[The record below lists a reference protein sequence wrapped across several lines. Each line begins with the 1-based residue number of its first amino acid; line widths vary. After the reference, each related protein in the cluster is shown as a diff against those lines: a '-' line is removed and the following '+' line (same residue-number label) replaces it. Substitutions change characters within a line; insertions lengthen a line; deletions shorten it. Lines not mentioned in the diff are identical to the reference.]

1 MSILDCLSRLNPSP
15 FLAVNAA
22 NGIPGV
28 PDVTQSN
35 ALAAIFGDR
44 LSLIMNGVPLG
55 ILSFC
60 VILIGLGVALA
71 LINFS
76 IKPQQ
81 ESSMV
86 AMGDWI
92 VRYSDLIRSLRHV
105 AVVLAVITIGILLC
119 SSVAN
124 RYHLWEQNTFPRAAA
139 TAAQIVQISPQVR
152 YTIKEPY
159 NYSQNVNGKVTK
171 VRDEKDLTRL
181 LPVNSSNIKVNIN
194 KSKVR
199 SAEKWVYTTNFLGE
213 YEVRNITPG
222 SVDFLLAMAPPTG
235 AYIVQSYSVEQ
246 DGRRISANSAGEYE
260 YRIQIAPN
268 GTTQL
273 KTSYQAQG
281 APRWLY
287 ATKGELLSKFQL
299 AIESNFNNINSA
311 SGLMPSSIEKRNP
324 GKTFTWN
331 LPDNAAIPYAIGA
344 SAPNALPAQVGVIP
358 KVILFAPAIWLWW
371 LVMLY
376 LSVPMRIKDI
386 LISAGVAGTSILTLA
401 YVMRLFKTEITAV
414 YATPELVWPVI
425 AILLLASAWGLGKNF
440 RTSLAAVICTIAGI
454 ILPVLALLTAY
465 QGSILSLAALL
476 SVMWLVVMNW
486 YGWYKLEATIPK
498 IVVTQQEM
506 LEPEQVQEEEEME
519 KEPEIEFFNNGDDDG
534 SQTSFLKL
542 DPATGDYVEQN
553 VPHRELKES
562 KRNILIT

>member
-1 MSILDCLSRLNPSP
+1 MPILDCLSRLNLSP
-15 FLAVNAA
+15 FLAVSTA

-28 PDVTQSN
+28 PDITQSN
-35 ALAAIFGDR
+35 VPASIFGDR
-44 LSLIMNGVPLG
+44 LSLFMNGAPLA
-55 ILSFC
+55 ILLFC

-105 AVVLAVITIGILLC
+105 AVVFAILTVGALLC
-119 SSVAN
+119 STVAN

-152 YTIKEPY
+152 YTVKEPF
-159 NYSQNVNGKVTK
+159 NYSENINGKVTK

-181 LPVNSSNIKVNIN
+181 LPVNSSNIQVKIN
-194 KSKVR
+194 KSKVK
-199 SAEKWVYTTNFLGE
+199 SIEKWVYTTDFLGE

-222 SVDFLLAMAPPTG
+222 SVDFLLTMAPPKG

-246 DGRRISANSAGEYE
+246 DGRRISANSAGEYD

-287 ATKGELLSKFQL
+287 TTKGELLSKFQL
-299 AIESNFNNINSA
+299 AIATNFNNINSA
-311 SGLMPSSIEKRNP
+311 SGLTPSAIEKRNP
-324 GKTFTWN
+324 GKTFTWI
-331 LPDNAAIPYAIGA
+331 LPDNAAIPYPIGA
-344 SAPNALPAQVGVIP
+344 SSPNALPAQVGIIP

-401 YVMRLFKTEITAV
+401 YVMRLFKTEITGV
-414 YATPELVWPVI
+414 YATPEIVWPVI

-440 RTSLAAVICTIAGI
+440 RTSLAAVICTITGM
-454 ILPVLALLTAY
+454 ILPVLAMLTTY

-486 YGWYKLEATIPK
+486 YGWYKLEETAPK
-498 IVVTQQEM
+498 VVAQEM
-506 LEPEQVQEEEEME
+506 LEPEEE
-519 KEPEIEFFNNGDDDG
+519 EIEFFNNDDNDG
-534 SQTSFLKL
+534 ENTSFLKL
-542 DPATGDYVEQN
+542 DPASGDYVEQN
-553 VPHRELKES
+553 IPHSDPKES
-562 KRNILIT
+562 RRNTLTT

>member
-1 MSILDCLSRLNPSP
+1 MSILDCLSRLNLSP
-15 FLAVNAA
+15 FLAVSAA

-28 PDVTQSN
+28 PDITRSN
-35 ALAAIFGDR
+35 APASIFGDR
-44 LSLIMNGVPLG
+44 LSLFMNGAPLG
-55 ILSFC
+55 ILLFC

-105 AVVLAVITIGILLC
+105 VVVFAILTVGALLC
-119 SSVAN
+119 STVAN

-139 TAAQIVQISPQVR
+139 TAAQIVQASPQVR
-152 YTIKEPY
+152 YTVKEPY
-159 NYSQNVNGKVTK
+159 NYSENINGKVTK

-181 LPVNSSNIKVNIN
+181 LPVNSSNIQVKIN
-194 KSKVR
+194 KSKVK
-199 SAEKWVYTTNFLGE
+199 SIEKWVYTTDFLGE

-222 SVDFLLAMAPPTG
+222 SVDFLLTMAPPKG

-299 AIESNFNNINSA
+299 AIATNFNNINSA
-311 SGLMPSSIEKRNP
+311 SGLMPSGIEKRNP
-324 GKTFTWN
+324 GKTFTWI
-331 LPDNAAIPYAIGA
+331 LPDNAAIPYPIGA
-344 SAPNALPAQVGVIP
+344 SSPNALPAQVGIIP

-371 LVMLY
+371 LIMLY

-386 LISAGVAGTSILTLA
+386 LISAGVAGTSVLTLA
-401 YVMRLFKTEITAV
+401 YVMRLFKTEITGV
-414 YATPELVWPVI
+414 YATPEIVWPVI

-440 RTSLAAVICTIAGI
+440 RTSLAAVICTITGM
-454 ILPVLALLTAY
+454 ILPVLAMLTTY

-486 YGWYKLEATIPK
+486 YGWYKLEEAAPK
-498 IVVTQQEM
+498 IVVQEM
-506 LEPEQVQEEEEME
+506 LEPEEE
-519 KEPEIEFFNNGDDDG
+519 EIEFFSNDDNDG
-534 SQTSFLKL
+534 ENTSFLKL
-542 DPATGDYVEQN
+542 DPASGDYVEQN
-553 VPHRELKES
+553 IPHGDPKES
-562 KRNILIT
+562 RRNILTT

>member
-1 MSILDCLSRLNPSP
+1 MSILDCLSRLNPAP
-15 FLAVNAA
+15 FLAINAVD
-22 NGIPGV
+22 GIPGV
-28 PDVTQSN
+28 LDVTQSN
-35 ALAAIFGDR
+35 VPVSILGDR
-44 LSLIMNGVPLG
+44 MNLIMNGVPLG
-55 ILSFC
+55 ILLFC
-60 VILIGLGVALA
+60 IILIGLGVALA

-92 VRYSDLIRSLRHV
+92 MRYSDLIRSLRHV
-105 AVVLAVITIGILLC
+105 AIVLAILTVGTLLC
-119 SSVAN
+119 STVAN
-124 RYHLWEQNTFPRAAA
+124 RYHFWEQNTFPRAAA
-139 TAAQIVQISPQVR
+139 TAAQIVQTSPQVR

-159 NYSQNVNGKVTK
+159 NYSENINGKVTK
-171 VRDEKDLTRL
+171 IRDEKDLTRL
-181 LPVNSSNIKVNIN
+181 LPVNKSNIQVKIN
-194 KSKVR
+194 KSKVK
-199 SAEKWVYTTNFLGE
+199 SAEKWAYTTDFLGE
-213 YEVRNITPG
+213 YEIRNITPG
-222 SVDFLLAMAPPTG
+222 SVDFLLTMAPPKG

-287 ATKGELLSKFQL
+287 ATKGELLSRFQL
-299 AIESNFNNINSA
+299 SIESNFNNINSA

-324 GKTFTWN
+324 GKTFTWI
-331 LPDNAAIPYAIGA
+331 LPDNAAIPYPIGA
-344 SAPNALPAQVGVIP
+344 SSPNALPAQVGVIP

-401 YVMRLFKTEITAV
+401 FVMRLFKTEITAV

-425 AILLLASAWGLGKNF
+425 AILLLVSAWGLGKNF
-440 RTSLAAVICTIAGI
+440 RTSLAAIICTIAGM
-454 ILPVLALLTAY
+454 ILPVLAMLTTY
-465 QGSILSLAALL
+465 QGLILSLAALL

-486 YGWYKLEATIPK
+486 YGWYQLERTAPK
-498 IVVTQQEM
+498 VVVQEL
-506 LEPEQVQEEEEME
+506 LEPEEVQEEE
-519 KEPEIEFFNNGDDDG
+519 IEFFDNNNDEH
-534 SQTSFLKL
+534 TSFLKL
-542 DPATGDYVEQN
+542 DPATGDYLEQN
-553 VPHRELKES
+553 DPQKSR
-562 KRNILIT
+562 RNILIT

>member
-1 MSILDCLSRLNPSP
+1 MSILDCLSGFMPSSL
-15 FLAVNAA
+15 LAVNAV
-22 NGIPGV
+22 NGIPEI
-28 PDVTQSN
+28 PDVTQP
-35 ALAAIFGDR
+35 DR
-44 LSLIMNGVPLG
+44 LSLIINGAPLG
-55 ILSFC
+55 ILVFC
-60 VILIGLGVALA
+60 AILIGLGIALA

-105 AVVLAVITIGILLC
+105 AVVFAVLCLGALLC
-119 SSVAN
+119 STVAN
-124 RYHLWEQNTFPRAAA
+124 QYHIWEQTAFPRAAA
-139 TAAQIVQISPQVR
+139 TAQQIEQVSPQIR
-152 YTIKEPY
+152 YTVKEPF
-159 NYSQNVNGKVTK
+159 NFSQNVNGKVTK
-171 VRDEKDLTRL
+171 VRDEKDITRL

-199 SAEKWVYTTNFLGE
+199 SAEKWVYTTSFLGE

-222 SVDFLLAMAPPTG
+222 SVDFLLTMAPPKG
-235 AYIVQSYSVEQ
+235 AYIVQGYSVEQ
-246 DGRRISANSAGEYE
+246 DGRRISSNSAGEYE

-268 GTTQL
+268 GTAQL

-299 AIESNFNNINSA
+299 AIETNFSNINSA
-311 SGLMPSSIEKRNP
+311 SGLMPSSIEKRKP
-324 GKTFTWN
+324 GKTFTWI
-331 LPDNAAIPYAIGA
+331 LPDNAAIPYPIGA
-344 SAPNALPAQVGVIP
+344 SSPNALPAQVGVIP
-358 KVILFAPAIWLWW
+358 KVILYAPAIWLWW

-386 LISAGVAGTSILTLA
+386 LISAGVAVTSILTLA
-401 YVMRLFKTEITAV
+401 YVMRLFKTELTGV
-414 YATPELVWPVI
+414 YATPEIIWPVI
-425 AILLLASAWGLGKNF
+425 AILLLGSAWGLGKNF

-454 ILPVLALLTAY
+454 ILPVLAMLTTY

-486 YGWYKLEATIPK
+486 YGWYKLEETAPK
-498 IVVTQQEM
+498 VVVQQEM
-506 LEPEQVQEEEEME
+506 LEPEALGEEE
-519 KEPEIEFFNNGDDDG
+519 EIEFFNNDDDEG
-534 SQTSFLKL
+534 DHTSFLKL

-553 VPHRELKES
+553 VPKGDSKES
-562 KRNILIT
+562 RRNILTT

>member
-1 MSILDCLSRLNPSP
+1 MSILDCLSGFMPSP
-15 FLAVNAA
+15 LLAVNAV
-22 NGIPGV
+22 NGIPEI
-28 PDVTQSN
+28 PDVTQP
-35 ALAAIFGDR
+35 DR
-44 LSLIMNGVPLG
+44 LSLIINGAPLG
-55 ILSFC
+55 ILVFC
-60 VILIGLGVALA
+60 AILIGLGIALA

-105 AVVLAVITIGILLC
+105 AVVFAILVIGALVC
-119 SSVAN
+119 STVAN
-124 RYHLWEQNTFPRAAA
+124 RYHLWEQSAFPRAAA
-139 TAAQIVQISPQVR
+139 TAKQIEQISPQIR
-152 YTIKEPY
+152 YTVKEPY
-159 NYSQNVNGKVTK
+159 NYSENVNGKVTK

-199 SAEKWVYTTNFLGE
+199 SAERWVYTTNFLGE

-222 SVDFLLAMAPPTG
+222 SVDFLLTMAPPKG
-235 AYIVQSYSVEQ
+235 AYIVQGYSVEQ
-246 DGRRISANSAGEYE
+246 DGRRISANSAGEYD

-299 AIESNFNNINSA
+299 AIETNFNNINSA

-324 GKTFTWN
+324 GKTFTWV
-331 LPDNAAIPYAIGA
+331 LPDNAAIPYPIGA
-344 SAPNALPAQVGVIP
+344 SAPNSLPAQVGVIP
-358 KVILFAPAIWLWW
+358 KVLLFAPAIWLWW

-386 LISAGVAGTSILTLA
+386 LISAGVAVTSILTLA

-414 YATPELVWPVI
+414 YATPEIVWPVI

-440 RTSLAAVICTIAGI
+440 RTSLAAVICTIAGM
-454 ILPVLALLTAY
+454 ILPVLAMLTTY

-486 YGWYKLEATIPK
+486 YGWYKLEEAAPK
-498 IVVTQQEM
+498 VVVQEL
-506 LEPEQVQEEEEME
+506 LEPEEVEEE
-519 KEPEIEFFNNGDDDG
+519 EIEFFNNDDDD
-534 SQTSFLKL
+534 SEQTSFLKL
-542 DPATGDYVEQN
+542 DPATGDYLEQN
-553 VPHRELKES
+553 APHRDHKES

>member
-1 MSILDCLSRLNPSP
+1 MSILDCLSGLNPSL
-15 FLAVNAA
+15 FLAINAA

-35 ALAAIFGDR
+35 VSTSLFGDR

-55 ILSFC
+55 ILLFC

-105 AVVLAVITIGILLC
+105 AVVLAILTVSALLC
-119 SSVAN
+119 STVAN

-139 TAAQIVQISPQVR
+139 TATQIVQISPQVR

-159 NYSQNVNGKVTK
+159 NYSQNINGKVTK

-199 SAEKWVYTTNFLGE
+199 SAEKWIYTTNFLGE

-222 SVDFLLAMAPPTG
+222 SIDFLLTMAPPKG

-287 ATKGELLSKFQL
+287 ATKGELLSRFQL
-299 AIESNFNNINSA
+299 AIEANFNNINSA

-324 GKTFTWN
+324 GKTFTWV
-331 LPDNAAIPYAIGA
+331 LPDNAAIPYPIGA

-371 LVMLY
+371 LIMLY

-386 LISAGVAGTSILTLA
+386 LISAGVAVTSVLTLA
-401 YVMRLFKTEITAV
+401 YAMRLFKTEITAV

-440 RTSLAAVICTIAGI
+440 RTSLAAVICTIAGM
-454 ILPVLALLTAY
+454 ILPVLAMLTTY
-465 QGSILSLAALL
+465 QGTILSLAALL

-486 YGWYKLEATIPK
+486 YGWYKLEATTSKVK
-498 IVVTQQEM
+498 IMTQEM
-506 LEPEQVQEEEEME
+506 LEPEQVEEEELE
-519 KEPEIEFFNNGDDDG
+519 EEPEIEFFNNDDEDG
-534 SQTSFLKL
+534 EQTSFLKL

-553 VPHRELKES
+553 VAHRNPKES

>member
-1 MSILDCLSRLNPSP
+1 MSILDCLSGFMPSP
-15 FLAVNAA
+15 LLAVNAV
-22 NGIPGV
+22 NGIPEI
-28 PDVTQSN
+28 PDVTQP
-35 ALAAIFGDR
+35 DR
-44 LSLIMNGVPLG
+44 LSLIINGAPLG
-55 ILSFC
+55 ILVFC
-60 VILIGLGVALA
+60 AILIGLGIALA

-105 AVVLAVITIGILLC
+105 AVVFAVLCLGALLC
-119 SSVAN
+119 STVAN
-124 RYHLWEQNTFPRAAA
+124 QYHIWEQTAFPRAAA
-139 TAAQIVQISPQVR
+139 TAQQIEQVSPQIR
-152 YTIKEPY
+152 YTVKEPF
-159 NYSQNVNGKVTK
+159 NFSQNVNGKVTK
-171 VRDEKDLTRL
+171 VRDEKDITRL

-199 SAEKWVYTTNFLGE
+199 SAEKWVYTTSFLGE

-222 SVDFLLAMAPPTG
+222 SVDFLLTMAPPKG
-235 AYIVQSYSVEQ
+235 AYIVQGYSVEQ
-246 DGRRISANSAGEYE
+246 DGRRISSNSAGEYE

-268 GTTQL
+268 GTAQL

-299 AIESNFNNINSA
+299 AIETNFSNINSA
-311 SGLMPSSIEKRNP
+311 SGLMPSSIEKRKP
-324 GKTFTWN
+324 GKTFTWI
-331 LPDNAAIPYAIGA
+331 LPDNAAIPYPIGA
-344 SAPNALPAQVGVIP
+344 SSPNALPAQVGVIP
-358 KVILFAPAIWLWW
+358 KVILYAPAIWLWW

-386 LISAGVAGTSILTLA
+386 LISAGVAVTSILTLA
-401 YVMRLFKTEITAV
+401 YVMRLFKTELTGV
-414 YATPELVWPVI
+414 YATPEIIWPVI
-425 AILLLASAWGLGKNF
+425 AILLLGSAWGLGKNF

-454 ILPVLALLTAY
+454 ILPVLAMLTTY

-486 YGWYKLEATIPK
+486 YGWYKLEETAPK
-498 IVVTQQEM
+498 VVVQQEM
-506 LEPEQVQEEEEME
+506 LEPEALGEEE
-519 KEPEIEFFNNGDDDG
+519 EIEFFNNDDDEG
-534 SQTSFLKL
+534 DHTSFLKL

-553 VPHRELKES
+553 VPKGDSKES
-562 KRNILIT
+562 RRNILTT

>member
-1 MSILDCLSRLNPSP
+1 MSILDCLSGFMPSP
-15 FLAVNAA
+15 LLAVNAV
-22 NGIPGV
+22 NGIPEI
-28 PDVTQSN
+28 PDITQP
-35 ALAAIFGDR
+35 DR
-44 LSLIMNGVPLG
+44 LSMIVNGAPLG
-55 ILSFC
+55 ILVFC
-60 VILIGLGVALA
+60 AILIGLGIALA

-105 AVVLAVITIGILLC
+105 ALVFAVLAIGGVFF
-119 SSVAN
+119 STVAN
-124 RYHLWEQNTFPRAAA
+124 QYHLWEQSAFPRAAA
-139 TAAQIVQISPQVR
+139 TAQQIEQISPQIR
-152 YTIKEPY
+152 YTVKEPF
-159 NYSQNVNGKVTK
+159 NYSENVNGKTVK

-181 LPVNSSNIKVNIN
+181 LPVSSSNIKVNIN

-199 SAEKWVYTTNFLGE
+199 SAEKWVYTTSFLGE

-222 SVDFLLAMAPPTG
+222 SVDFLLAMSPPKG
-235 AYIVQSYSVEQ
+235 AYIVQGYSVEQ
-246 DGRRISANSAGEYE
+246 DGRRISSNSAGEYE

-287 ATKGELLSKFQL
+287 ATKGELLSRFQL
-299 AIESNFNNINSA
+299 AIETNFNNINSA
-311 SGLMPSSIEKRNP
+311 SGLMPSSIEKRKP
-324 GKTFTWN
+324 GKTFTWV
-331 LPDNAAIPYAIGA
+331 LPDNAAIPYPIGA
-344 SAPNALPAQVGVIP
+344 SSPNSLPAQVGVIP

-376 LSVPMRIKDI
+376 LSVPMRLKDI

-401 YVMRLFKTEITAV
+401 YAMRLFKTELTAI

-425 AILLLASAWGLGKNF
+425 AILLLLSAWGLGKNF
-440 RTSLAAVICTIAGI
+440 RTSLAAVICTIAGM
-454 ILPVLALLTAY
+454 ILPVLAMLTTY
-465 QGSILSLAALL
+465 QGAILSLAALL

-486 YGWYKLEATIPK
+486 YGWYKLEETAPK
-498 IVVTQQEM
+498 VVVAQEM
-506 LEPEQVQEEEEME
+506 LEPEAVEE
-519 KEPEIEFFNNGDDDG
+519 EIEFFNNDDDEG
-534 SQTSFLKL
+534 DRTSFLKL
-542 DPATGDYVEQN
+542 DPATGDYIEQN
-553 VPHRELKES
+553 VPHADPKES
-562 KRNILIT
+562 RRNILTT